1 MAQALEQG
9 YSVDKIHELSKIT
22 RWFLEGLKNIVD
34 YANVLK
40 GYNKIE
46 DLPEDVLKEAKR
58 LGFSDFQIAR
68 YVENP
73 EGNMEKENIRVR
85 NLRKKMGILPTVKRI
100 NTIHQTAAQI
110 VHGNH
115 FLSVFLQ
122 NAYCFVTTLQ
132 PGLNL

>member
-1 MAQALEQG
+1 M
-9 YSVDKIHELSKIT
+9 
-22 RWFLEGLKNIVD
+22 KNIVD

-68 YVENP
+68 YVESP

-85 NLRKKMGILPTVKRI
+85 NLRKENGHSPYRETYQHDRFRTSGIDQLSIYDLRRYAARHHLLPE
-100 NTIHQTAAQI
+100 
-110 VHGNH
+110 
-115 FLSVFLQ
+115 
-122 NAYCFVTTLQ
+122 
-132 PGLNL
+132 